1 MGAPGPSPLGTW
13 ESTNLENSTPIPF
26 NQSDLFHCAKP
37 NALTWLSTLTE
48 DGFVVRKGSSR
59 PATKTPDIRT
69 VAALAKV
76 SIATVSRTINNSPAV
91 SERLSKR
98 VWQAIE
104 QLNYFPNTHARS
116 LVSGRSRILGIIVEN
131 ITNPFFPELIQ
142 NFEEIAVA
150 HGYELLVSSSNSDPA
165 VLATCVRRMLERKVE
180 GVAVLSFG
188 AEEPVLDQLVH
199 RNIPMVLA
207 EFRLDD
213 PKVSTILLDYSTGI
227 HQAVNHL
234 VELGHRRIAFLAG
247 PHKLHSAITR
257 ENDYR
262 TAMQSVGLSVQKK
275 WLIECDH
282 TLKGGV
288 AGFAQLQSLA
298 SRPTAIL
305 CSNDMTAIGVLRAA
319 YMDGLR
325 VPDDLSVIGLD
336 DIDFAEFTLPP
347 LTTIR
352 LSRADLARAAFEA
365 LRLQAEDPGNPKI
378 QREFLVSTSLVVR
391 GSTGAPA
398 GASLGSP
405 HKSAL

>member
-1 MGAPGPSPLGTW
+1 VAQRGT
-13 ESTNLENSTPIPF
+13 
-26 NQSDLFHCAKP
+26 
-37 NALTWLSTLTE
+37 
-48 DGFVVRKGSSR
+48 RKTVG
-59 PATKTPDIRT
+59 KTPDIRT

-76 SIATVSRTINNSPAV
+76 SIATVSRTINGSPAV
-91 SERLSKR
+91 SDRLSKR
-98 VWQAIE
+98 VWLAIQ

-142 NFEEIAVA
+142 SFEEIAVA
-150 HGYELLVSSSNSDPA
+150 HGYEILVSSSNSDPA
-165 VLATCVRRMLERKVE
+165 VLTTCVRRMLERKVE

-199 RNIPMVLA
+199 RNVPMVLA
-207 EFRLDD
+207 EFRPDD

-227 HQAVNHL
+227 HEAVNHL
-234 VELGHRRIAFLAG
+234 SALGHTKIAFLAG

-262 TAMQSVGLSVQKK
+262 AAMVAARLGMEPK
-275 WLIECDH
+275 WVIECDH

-288 AGFAQLQSLA
+288 VGFGKLWALA
-298 SRPTAIL
+298 DRPTAIL

-319 YMDGLR
+319 YMQGLH
-325 VPDDLSVIGLD
+325 VPQDLSVVGLD

-352 LSRADLARAAFEA
+352 LSRAELARAAFEA
-365 LRLQAEDPGNPKI
+365 LRQQAEDAGNPKM

-391 GSTGAPA
+391 GSTAAPA
-398 GASLGSP
+398 AGA
-405 HKSAL
+405 